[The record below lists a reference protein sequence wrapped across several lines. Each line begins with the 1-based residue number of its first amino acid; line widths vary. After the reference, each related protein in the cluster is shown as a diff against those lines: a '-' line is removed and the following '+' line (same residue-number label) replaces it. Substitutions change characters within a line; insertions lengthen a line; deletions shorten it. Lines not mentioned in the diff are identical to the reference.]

1 LLKYAKETNQVS
13 AAHIAALGQISK
25 EAKTLCLFALVGW
38 GIEKRAG
45 AASSQ
50 QPAGLQPAQRAQRA
64 QPAQPAQRAQQRPAT
79 LGATSP
85 YAAVSSYV
93 GPTYHDG
100 APLHSAPAAGAVP
113 PRVVPESVVD
123 I

>member
-1 LLKYAKETNQVS
+1 MS

-50 QPAGLQPAQRAQRA
+50 QPAGLQQAQRAHRA

-79 LGATSP
+79 LGPLTTTAPPFIRHPLRAQCRRAWCPSLWLTS
-85 YAAVSSYV
+85 S
-93 GPTYHDG
+93 
-100 APLHSAPAAGAVP
+100 
-113 PRVVPESVVD
+113 
-123 I
+123 

>member
-1 LLKYAKETNQVS
+1 MS

-50 QPAGLQPAQRAQRA
+50 QPAGLQQ
-64 QPAQPAQRAQQRPAT
+64 AQRAQQRPAT